1 MQVNPPRN
9 EHALELALVQR
20 AGNDNKRAKDD
31 RTTMANAIVAQMLG
45 EGVAVKGGS
54 SLRFRY
60 GSQASRFTMD
70 FDVTR
75 KIELDEFLKRFRSE
89 LAVGWQ
95 GFTGEVVI
103 LPQANPRGVPFEYV
117 MQPLQVK
124 LKYKNQSWCSVNIEI
139 SLGEAGCAD
148 SCDTL
153 DPNSE
158 TLAVFQDLGFPPP
171 KPIRIMPLD
180 HQIAQ
185 KLRGLSGFNSR
196 RAHDLIDLQ
205 LIMLHDADK
214 IDLAAVGQICN
225 RIFKHSD
232 TPPWPTPI
240 SKKENWNSLYVA
252 QIANLPV
259 LQTIDEA
266 VAWVNK
272 FIAQIVQA
280 APATGAD

>member
-1 MQVNPPRN
+1 MPVNPPRN

-60 GSQASRFTMD
+60 GSLASRFTMD

-75 KIELDEFLKRFRSE
+75 KIELDEFLRNFRFR
-89 LAVGWQ
+89 LAIGWE

-103 LPQANPRGVPFEYV
+103 LPQANPKGVPFEYV
-117 MQPLQVK
+117 MQPIQVK
-124 LKYKNQSWCSVNIEI
+124 LKFKNQSWCSVNLEI

-148 SCDTL
+148 SCDVL
-153 DPNSE
+153 EPNAE

-171 KPIRIMPLD
+171 NTISVMPLA
-180 HQIAQ
+180 HQVAQ
-185 KLRGLSGFNSR
+185 KLRGASGFNSR

-205 LIMLHDADK
+205 LIMLHDK
-214 IDLAAVGQICN
+214 EKVNLAEVRRICE

-232 TPPWPTPI
+232 VPSWPTPI
-240 SKKENWNSLYVA
+240 FKGANWDSLYTA
-252 QIANLPV
+252 QIADLPV
-259 LQTIDEA
+259 LQTVDEA
-266 VAWVNK
+266 IEWTNELIQQVAT
-272 FIAQIVQA
+272 A
-280 APATGAD
+280 